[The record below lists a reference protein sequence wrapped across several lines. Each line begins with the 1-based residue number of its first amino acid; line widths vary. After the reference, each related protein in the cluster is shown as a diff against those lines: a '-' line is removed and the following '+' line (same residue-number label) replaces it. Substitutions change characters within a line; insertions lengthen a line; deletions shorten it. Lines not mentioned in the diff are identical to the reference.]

1 VGAAAIA
8 ARIRLPVTNVRAE
21 VRVAGLAFNEVGGP
35 LVAVCGLAGGAGTST
50 LTLAL
55 AQHAA
60 AASTAPVL
68 LTEHDP
74 LRAGLAVLAGK
85 ASPHPLAEL
94 ARRVAE
100 DAAPPQTF
108 LELEPGL
115 RLVATGPQRCA
126 MPEPV
131 AVTALL
137 GEARAAHGLVVVDH
151 ATGWT
156 AASPILAAATHILWT
171 VPASG
176 AGLARARALFDS
188 DVMPKVGGAAEV
200 MVAIAHTG
208 RPSVSVRAFRRLA
221 ARRCERLI
229 LVPRNDAAVRGERLV
244 DESVTR
250 ALDGLAP
257 SLRGRR

>member
-1 VGAAAIA
+1 VGPAAIA
-8 ARIRLPVTNVRAE
+8 ARIRLPRANVRAE
-21 VRVAGLAFNEVGGP
+21 VSAAGLAFDELGGP
-35 LVAVCGLAGGAGTST
+35 LVAVCGLVGGAGTST

-55 AQHAA
+55 ARQAA

-68 LTEHDP
+68 LSEVDP

-100 DAAPPQTF
+100 DAAPAQTF

-115 RLVATGPQRCA
+115 RLVAAGPQPCA
-126 MPEPV
+126 VPEPV
-131 AVTALL
+131 AVSALL
-137 GEARAAHGLVVVDH
+137 GEARAAHGLVAIDH
-151 ATGWT
+151 ATGWS
-156 AASPILAAATHILWT
+156 AASPIIAAATHILWT

-188 DVMPKVGGAAEV
+188 DVMPRVGGATEV
-200 MVAIAHTG
+200 MVAIAHTR

-221 ARRCERLI
+221 ATRCERLL
-229 LVPRNDAAVRGERLV
+229 LVPHNDAAARGERLF
-244 DESVTR
+244 DESLMR
-250 ALDGLAP
+250 ALAGLAP